1 MMSTTHAAMGVC
13 LAALTL
19 PVAPE
24 FALPAALGAIAGG
37 IFPDLD
43 VAVVAHRKTLHFPEH
58 YWLAVLAA
66 FPVAALRPAPLTVG
80 AAFFALS
87 AAVHSVSDAVGGGLG
102 ARPWQNDDQR
112 GVYSHYRGEWIPPR
126 RWIRYDGAPED
137 LLAVAVL
144 SLPGL
149 LWFDGLV
156 QQLTAAM
163 LAVSALYALV
173 RKPIGELTHRYDL

>member
-13 LAALTL
+13 FAALAL

-24 FALPAALGAIAGG
+24 FAVPAALGAIAGG

-66 FPVAALRPAPLTVG
+66 FPVALVWPTPETVG

-87 AAVHSVSDAVGGGLG
+87 AAVHSVSDAFGGGLG
-102 ARPWQNDDQR
+102 ARPWANDDQR
-112 GVYSHYRGEWIPPR
+112 GVYSHHRGEWIAPR
-126 RWIRYDGAPED
+126 RWIPYDGSPRD

-149 LWFDGLV
+149 LLYEGVVRDLSA
-156 QQLTAAM
+156 LM
-163 LAVSALYALV
+163 LGVSALYVLV
-173 RKPIGELTHRYDL
+173 RKPIGNFAEKHDL

>member
-24 FALPAALGAIAGG
+24 FAVPAALGAIAGG
-37 IFPDLD
+37 VFPDLD

-58 YWLAVLAA
+58 YWLTVLAA
-66 FPVAALRPAPLTVG
+66 FPVAAARPTSLTVG

-102 ARPWQNDDQR
+102 ARPWRNDDQR
-112 GVYSHYRGEWIPPR
+112 GVYSHYRSEWIPPR

-137 LLAVAVL
+137 LLAAAAL
-144 SLPGL
+144 SVPGL
-149 LWFDGLV
+149 LWFGPLV
-156 QQLTAAM
+156 QRLTAAM
-163 LAVSALYALV
+163 LAVSVVYTVV
-173 RKPIGELTHRYDL
+173 RKPLGELAHRHDL

>member
-13 LAALTL
+13 FAALAL

-24 FALPAALGAIAGG
+24 FAVPAALGAIAGG

-58 YWLAVLAA
+58 YWLAVFAA
-66 FPVAALRPAPLTVG
+66 FPVALVWPAPETVG
-80 AAFFALS
+80 VAFFALS
-87 AAVHSVSDAVGGGLG
+87 AAVHSVSDMFGGGLG
-102 ARPWQNDDQR
+102 ARPWDNDDPR
-112 GVYSHYRGEWIPPR
+112 GVYSHYRGRWIRPR
-126 RWIRYDGAPED
+126 RWIPYDGSPQD

-149 LWFDGLV
+149 LLYDGPVRNVSAL
-156 QQLTAAM
+156 M
-163 LAVSALYALV
+163 LAVSAVYVLV
-173 RKPIGELTHRYDL
+173 RKSIGNFAAKHDL

>member
-13 LAALTL
+13 FAALAL

-24 FALPAALGAIAGG
+24 FAVPAALGAVAGG
-37 IFPDLD
+37 VFPDLD

-66 FPVAALRPAPLTVG
+66 FPAAAARPTGLTVG

-87 AAVHSVSDAVGGGLG
+87 AAVHSVTDALGGGLG
-102 ARPWQNDDQR
+102 ARPWANDDQR
-112 GVYSHYRGEWIPPR
+112 GVYSHYRDEWIPPR
-126 RWIRYDGAPED
+126 RWIPYDGSPRD
-137 LLAVAVL
+137 LVAAAAC

-149 LWFDGLV
+149 LLYDGVVRDLSA
-156 QQLTAAM
+156 LM
-163 LAVSALYALV
+163 LALSAVYVLV
-173 RKPIGELTHRYDL
+173 RKPIGNFAARHDR